1 MKKDIKFAKFITII
15 SFLTLLFST
24 YYLRSQVLK
33 LNSIRMD
40 SQNLMTDQE
49 RRDIEESSPV
59 RKKEYEAKLGQYQIQ
74 KKHYEEYVKRLKDEF
89 APPIMPRSPVKP
101 LSPKVSDDM
110 REKVIEFREQ
120 QSKYFNSTS
129 KLNWISCLAALSLV
143 GGLLYL
149 LMFDLEGKR
158 IFLSRSHCTELCFH
172 DRTFFP
178 LINERTCR
186 ILTSTT
192 RNTNDGLTL
201 LTMLLFRIVL
211 SIFARA

>member
-1 MKKDIKFAKFITII
+1 MLDLYKSD
-15 SFLTLLFST
+15 
-24 YYLRSQVLK
+24 
-33 LNSIRMD
+33 
-40 SQNLMTDQE
+40 
-49 RRDIEESSPV
+49 
-59 RKKEYEAKLGQYQIQ
+59 
-74 KKHYEEYVKRLKDEF
+74 YEEYVKRLKDEF

-158 IFLSRSHCTELCFH
+158 IFYLVL
-172 DRTFFP
+172 
-178 LINERTCR
+178 
-186 ILTSTT
+186 
-192 RNTNDGLTL
+192 
-201 LTMLLFRIVL
+201 IVL
-211 SIFARA
+211 SFVFMIGPSFHSLMSALAGFLQAPQGIPMMDSPY

>member
-158 IFLSRSHCTELCFH
+158 IFYLVL
-172 DRTFFP
+172 
-178 LINERTCR
+178 
-186 ILTSTT
+186 
-192 RNTNDGLTL
+192 
-201 LTMLLFRIVL
+201 IVL
-211 SIFARA
+211 SFVFMIGPSFHSLMSALAGFLQAPQGIPMMDSPY